1 MASRQVDIATQGWFI
16 GLMCAIALLIL
27 ILLIIC
33 FIQRN
38 KGGKYPGEWRH
49 LLHNLMLTQ
58 ATKTTLFLFSVKE
71 KEDAHT
77 DPEFQPMKDDDCT
90 FVEYR

>member
-1 MASRQVDIATQGWFI
+1 MGAGKANADTNLYRPNVELS
-16 GLMCAIALLIL
+16 
-27 ILLIIC
+27 
-33 FIQRN
+33 N
-38 KGGKYPGEWRH
+38 KNNFVVSLDKKQ
-49 LLHNLMLTQ
+49 NLFFCL
-58 ATKTTLFLFSVKE
+58 VKE

>member
-1 MASRQVDIATQGWFI
+1 MQAKLTPIQIFI
-16 GLMCAIALLIL
+16 VLIL
-27 ILLIIC
+27 NSAKKK
-33 FIQRN
+33 Q
-38 KGGKYPGEWRH
+38 K
-49 LLHNLMLTQ
+49 
-58 ATKTTLFLFSVKE
+58 KTTQQKKTKKNSQFTLKSLLLCLVKE

>member
-1 MASRQVDIATQGWFI
+1 MQAKLTLIQNLDRPDAELSNKNNFVGS
-16 GLMCAIALLIL
+16 LHEKKLLFCL
-27 ILLIIC
+27 
-33 FIQRN
+33 
-38 KGGKYPGEWRH
+38 
-49 LLHNLMLTQ
+49 
-58 ATKTTLFLFSVKE
+58 VKE

>member
-1 MASRQVDIATQGWFI
+1 MQAKLT
-16 GLMCAIALLIL
+16 LIQNL
-27 ILLIIC
+27 YLPDVEHRKKNNNFVVSLRSKNLC
-33 FIQRN
+33 FC
-38 KGGKYPGEWRH
+38 
-49 LLHNLMLTQ
+49 L
-58 ATKTTLFLFSVKE
+58 VKE